1 MKPTEKTPYI
11 PRFSVIVKS
20 TNFCRGYVIRA
31 TDAVDLLQK
40 LSERC
45 PLPYNAE
52 ISYSEILLD
61 SDIIDD

>member
-20 TNFCRGYVIRA
+20 ANFCRGYVIRA
-31 TDAVDLLQK
+31 TDAIDLLEK

-45 PLPYNAE
+45 ALPNNAE

-61 SDIIDD
+61 SDIID

>member
-1 MKPTEKTPYI
+1 MKSTEKTAYT
-11 PRFSVIVKS
+11 PRFSVIVKNA
-20 TNFCRGYVIRA
+20 NFSRGYCIRA

-45 PLPYNAE
+45 ALPNNAE

-61 SDIIDD
+61 SDIID

>member
-1 MKPTEKTPYI
+1 MEPIVKTPYI

-31 TDAVDLLQK
+31 TDAVDLLRK

-45 PLPYNAE
+45 TLPYNAE

-61 SDIIDD
+61 SDIIG

>member
-1 MKPTEKTPYI
+1 MKSTEETAYT

-20 TNFCRGYVIRA
+20 TNFSRGYVIRA
-31 TDAVDLLQK
+31 TDAIDLLQK

-45 PLPYNAE
+45 TLPYNAE

-61 SDIIDD
+61 SDIID